1 MQRIQLIQ
9 MMTIVALMSSLS
21 AFSQN
26 RVAITQNRYALNG
39 DSVYVDLKIELNNAE
54 VSPRAF
60 VLLTPVIQTENKT
73 LELPAVMINGKNR
86 HKTYLRM
93 VSMGREPEGVES
105 VISVDDKDAQ
115 QPRYYSVAVPYEEWM
130 EDADFAI
137 REDQCDCNGPLVKMS
152 FNLITGKMQNQNPII
167 EPELNFAAS
176 FIKPQPEPIKHR
188 SETGKAYLD
197 FTIGKS
203 NLDPV
208 LKNNASELS
217 RIGSMIMKVKNDPS
231 VTITRVIID
240 GWASPDGA
248 SNTNLTLSEKRAAA
262 LKDYVSTTYDLDRH
276 LIKVTGHGEDW
287 KMMEKLVAS
296 LNVAWKEQA
305 LEIIRSK
312 DDLDTRERNLKVL
325 QGGAVW
331 KELTA
336 NVLTKLR
343 RSDYELQYTVI
354 PFTVAEGKNKLETN
368 PSLLSLNEMYLIAQ
382 TYPVGSKE
390 FQRVFEIAVKTFPDD
405 MTANFNAAATALE
418 KGDLEAAVKYMDKVY
433 SNEPHWENN
442 MGIIAA
448 MQRRYDIA
456 SVHFAKAAIGNIPEA
471 FKNLEE
477 MNKVKQQALK
487 IQKDT
492 NTLSKI

>member
-1 MQRIQLIQ
+1 MKRIQIIQ
-9 MMTIVALMSSLS
+9 LMTIIALMSSLS

-60 VLLTPVIQTENKT
+60 VLLTPVIQTEDNL

-93 VSMGREPEGVES
+93 VSMGRKPEGVES
-105 VISVDDKDAQ
+105 VISVDEKDAQ
-115 QPRYYSVAVPYEEWM
+115 QPHYYSVAVPYEEWM

-152 FNLITGKMQNQNPII
+152 FNLITEKIQNLNPIV
-167 EPELNFAAS
+167 EPEFNFAAS
-176 FIKPQPEPIKHR
+176 FIKPQPEPVKHR
-188 SETGKAYLD
+188 SETGRAYLD
-197 FTIGKS
+197 YAIGKS
-203 NLDPV
+203 SLDPM
-208 LKNNASELS
+208 LRNNTSELIK
-217 RIGSMIMKVKNDPS
+217 IGSMIVKVKNDPS
-231 VTITRVIID
+231 VTITKIIID

-248 SNTNLTLSEKRAAA
+248 SAINLTLSEKRAAA
-262 LKDYVSTTYDLDRH
+262 LKDYVSSAYDLDRDM
-276 LIKVTGHGEDW
+276 IEVTGHGEDW
-287 KMMEKLVAS
+287 TMLEELVAALDVS
-296 LNVAWKEQA
+296 WKEQV

-312 DDLDTRERNLKVL
+312 DDLDTREKNLKVL
-325 QGGAVW
+325 KGGVAW
-331 KELTA
+331 KDLYA
-336 NVLTKLR
+336 NAFAKLR

-390 FQRVFEIAVKTFPDD
+390 FQRVFEIAVNTFPDD
-405 MTANFNAAATALE
+405 HIANFNAAATALE
-418 KGDLEAAVKYMDKVY
+418 KRDTESAVKYMEKVS
-433 SNEPHWENN
+433 SNDPAWENN

-448 MQRRYDIA
+448 MQKNYQQA
-456 SVHFAKAAIGNIPEA
+456 SAHFDKAAADGNAEA
-471 FKNLEE
+471 FINLEE
-477 MNKVKQQALK
+477 MNKVK
-487 IQKDT
+487 
-492 NTLSKI
+492 